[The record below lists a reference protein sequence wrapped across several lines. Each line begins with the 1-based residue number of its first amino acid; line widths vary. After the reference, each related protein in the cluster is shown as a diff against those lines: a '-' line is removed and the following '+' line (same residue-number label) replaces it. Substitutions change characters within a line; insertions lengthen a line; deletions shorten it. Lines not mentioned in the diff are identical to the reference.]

1 MRGNPLT
8 IIGVGIGAA
17 MIPLVLDVDVSGD
30 ATGET
35 IRSLLSSVSPLV
47 SLAFVVA
54 CLGLLVAYF
63 TDSGF

>member
-1 MRGNPLT
+1 MRGNPTT
-8 IIGVGIGAA
+8 IIAVGIGAA
-17 MIPLVLDVDVSGD
+17 MIPLVLDVNVSGD
-30 ATGET
+30 ATGDT
-35 IRSLLSSVSPLV
+35 ILSLLSAVGPLV

>member
-30 ATGET
+30 ATGDA
-35 IRSLLSSVSPLV
+35 ILSLLSSVGPLV